1 MRYVICIL
9 CAMLLSVSS
18 ARAQVS
24 IGIGLPTVSIGINI
38 PVYPA
43 LIRIPY
49 YPVYYAPGVSANFFF
64 YDGLYWI
71 FWNDNWYA
79 SSWYNGPWTYVQP
92 FSVPLFI
99 LRIPVRYYRAPPPYF
114 RGWRPDAP
122 PHWGQH
128 WGPQWE
134 QHRQGWDHWNRN
146 AVPAPAPL
154 PTYQRQYSGRRYPG
168 LEQQPALRT
177 ERYRYQPHDAVGR
190 QIYEQRPAQ
199 RGVVP
204 SPQRPQTTPQ
214 GETPAR
220 PGAQRPYQP
229 YPLQQRSPSTT
240 PPANLYRHGVD
251 AQRPVQT
258 PSPGLQRGAPPL
270 VPRAP
275 SHQGQPQ
282 RGEQAPRPGPSGQH
296 VAPQGQRGSRET
308 QRGSEHN
315 P

>member
-24 IGIGLPTVSIGINI
+24 IGIGLPTVTIGINI

-64 YDGLYWI
+64 YDGLYWV

-114 RGWRPDAP
+114 RSWRPDAP

-134 QHRQGWDHWNRN
+134 QHRQGWDHWNHN
-146 AVPAPAPL
+146 AAPAPAPL
-154 PTYQRQYSGRRYPG
+154 PTYQRQYSGHRYPG
-168 LEQQPALRT
+168 PEQQPLLRT
-177 ERYRYQPHDAVGR
+177 ERYRYQPRDAVGR
-190 QIYEQRPAQ
+190 QLYEQKPAQ
-199 RGVVP
+199 RQLGP
-204 SPQRPQTTPQ
+204 SPQRPQTAPQ
-214 GETPAR
+214 RNNPAP
-220 PGAQRPYQP
+220 PGGQRPNQP
-229 YPLQQRSPSTT
+229 YPLQQRSPSST
-240 PPANLYRHGVD
+240 PPTNLYRQGVD
-251 AQRPVQT
+251 AQRPFQT
-258 PSPGLQRGAPPL
+258 HSPG
-270 VPRAP
+270 
-275 SHQGQPQ
+275 PQ
-282 RGEQAPRPGPSGQH
+282 RGSPLPVPRTPPQQGQAQRGQQAPTPGRSGQH
-296 VAPQGQRGSRET
+296 GAPQGQRGNRDT
-308 QRGSEHN
+308 QRGPERN